1 MLAFCHLLLT
11 LTFVFLVAWTKLD
24 SYLVSLFFAFGHSS
38 LWFVI
43 WCFFVLFT
51 LLVHTG
57 FLAVTWAAINPV
69 LCSISMYGGKKKKQN
84 HVVSFILESGPV
96 PQEAHVRSKRETK
109 PPIQVAWFTL
119 PVICVSWVNEGKIT
133 HTVYT
138 TLSLP
143 LTIFSTEPR
152 HSSWIYVIWMCKLHT
167 FLVKQSNKRS

>member
-69 LCSISMYGGKKKKQN
+69 LCSISMYGGKKNKTKPCSQLYPWIRPCASRGSCEKQEGNKTTNSGCLIHTPCDMCVLSEWRQN
-84 HVVSFILESGPV
+84 HTHSLHYSF
-96 PQEAHVRSKRETK
+96 
-109 PPIQVAWFTL
+109 
-119 PVICVSWVNEGKIT
+119 
-133 HTVYT
+133 
-138 TLSLP
+138 
-143 LTIFSTEPR
+143 
-152 HSSWIYVIWMCKLHT
+152 SSSHYFFHWAKA
-167 FLVKQSNKRS
+167 Q